1 MITVIIPTF
10 NERNNTVAI
19 VDRINDAMRNIDY
32 EVLFVDDSTD
42 DTEQILK
49 SLSLRDRHVRYIHRD
64 NERGLATAVVK
75 GFKEAKGNIVAVMDG
90 DLQHPP
96 ELLPL
101 MYEGIMNGHDVVIP
115 SRFIPGGDDGGLNIF
130 RKMISFTARCIA
142 CISIKSLR
150 HLTDVTSG
158 VFMIRK
164 EVLHD
169 AQLSPIGW
177 KILIEILVKGHYQ
190 SVLEIPYAFQ
200 ARSTG
205 DSKMSMREQVNY
217 MRHIGRII
225 YDKPSEARFLL
236 LSLVGGVGVA
246 INLLVFA
253 VVLP

>member
-10 NERNNTVAI
+10 NERNNTLVIA
-19 VDRINDAMRNIDY
+19 DRINKVMGASDY

-49 SLSLRDRHVRYIHRD
+49 SLSRRDPHVKYIHRD
-64 NERGLATAVVK
+64 NERGLATAVVR
-75 GFKEAKGNIVAVMDG
+75 GFKEARGDIVAVMDA

-101 MYEGIMNGHDVVIP
+101 MVEGIMNGHDIVIP
-115 SRFIPGGDDGGLNIF
+115 SRFIPGGDDGGLNFF
-130 RKMISFTARCIA
+130 RKMISFTARRIA
-142 CISIKSLR
+142 SISLKSLR

-164 EVLHD
+164 EVIHD

-190 SVLEIPYAFQ
+190 SILEIPYAFQ
-200 ARSTG
+200 ARSIG
-205 DSKMSMREQVNY
+205 DSKMSIREQVNY
-217 MRHIGRII
+217 LRHIVRII
-225 YDKPSEARFLL
+225 YDKPSEARFLMF
-236 LSLVGGVGVA
+236 SLFGF
-246 INLLVFA
+246 IYRRHSD
-253 VVLP
+253 P